1 MPPPESVGSFHYELN
16 SLVRIVEGLETHNK
30 KCLAIIHIVMW
41 YNWMEVP
48 INKFLIKRL
57 LFTVIVSMLF
67 IQLNPDNTYRN
78 IRELDQSITNKKTT
92 YQLVTDVT
100 DIFNNIFLNTF
111 KPNIIGFPQTFFCT
125 HLGYTDMSTRQSID
139 TKPFE
144 KLKKT
149 MFDLIKESFS
159 EELPNLSTLPEREIL
174 PQHKKCY
181 DWHDLEEGSIKDCLS
196 KDTDGLEENILF
208 VSPNVKG
215 PSRFDYGVICISKSN
230 LRKCLYNDNT
240 WFYRGD
246 DPELYLKVMTI
257 TVGGENVYIPVWTL
271 FKILISKQ
279 KTFYI
284 LPVHDAKRYIA
295 TSDGVHI
302 VQIAVCEGDLA
313 ITPDQW
319 VDLENNFSRSSSQMT
334 EIYDPDE
341 YDRMSMMSPGL
352 LGGGEGEQCIS
363 LSPFEI
369 NIINRILE
377 KSESHQKTADEV
389 KYDITYN
396 LATEDGGIGHHG
408 KSIKA
413 AVRAGRRNDPMK
425 KR

>member
-1 MPPPESVGSFHYELN
+1 MPPPESVGTFPYELDN
-16 SLVRIVEGLETHNK
+16 LVRVVEGLETHNK

-41 YNWMEVP
+41 YSWNYVP
-48 INKFLIKRL
+48 INKLLIKRL
-57 LFTVIVSMLF
+57 LFTVIVTMLF
-67 IQLNPDNTYRN
+67 LQINPDNTYRN

-92 YQLVTDVT
+92 YQLVTDVI
-100 DIFNNIFLNTF
+100 DIFNNIFLSTF
-111 KPNIIGFPQTFFCT
+111 KPNIVGFPQTFMCM
-125 HLGYTDMSTRQSID
+125 HLGYTDKSTGKSIS

-144 KLKKT
+144 NLKKT

-159 EELPNLSTLPEREIL
+159 EELPNLSTLPEQQIL
-174 PQHKKCY
+174 PQHKQCF
-181 DWHDLEEGSIKDCLS
+181 DWHNLEEGSIKDCLS

-208 VSPNVKG
+208 VTPNVKG
-215 PSRFDYGVICISKSN
+215 PSHFDYGVICISKSN
-230 LRKCLYNDNT
+230 LRKSLYNDNP

-284 LPVHDAKRYIA
+284 LPVHDARKYIA

-313 ITPDQW
+313 ITPNQW

-334 EIYDPDE
+334 EIYDADE
-341 YDRMSMMSPGL
+341 YDRMTRMNMSPGL
-352 LGGGEGEQCIS
+352 RLFGGGEECFS
-363 LSPFEI
+363 LSQSEI
-369 NIINRILE
+369 NIINRQLE
-377 KSESHQKTADEV
+377 KSESRKKTAKEV
-389 KYDITYN
+389 AYDT
-396 LATEDGGIGHHG
+396 ATEYGDIGHHG
-408 KSIKA
+408 KSTR
-413 AVRAGRRNDPMK
+413 AVARTGRKNRPY
-425 KR
+425 